1 MTWVARRLPIRV
13 ALAALIPVLLAGCKQ
28 EALRTFEG
36 VAEGEVV
43 RMAAPVAGHL
53 RTLTVKP
60 GASVTAGTRLFSL
73 VDPDEPALREDPAK
87 RLPQADAGNSLSAI
101 GAESRDL
108 DKLKI
113 QAAQS
118 DWRSELQ
125 SAQSPVS
132 GVVTETLFQR
142 GDWVPAG
149 APVLTILAIDKI
161 RVRFEVPL
169 PVAGGLQSGHRV
181 RVSCARCE
189 GSLEGIVTHVSSF
202 ATEESSRLGTNSLR
216 YRVEV
221 RPDPDKAALLEPG
234 GPVTVHL

>member
-1 MTWVARRLPIRV
+1 MGMVAGNLPIRV
-13 ALAALIPVLLAGCKQ
+13 ALAGLMALSACKQ
-28 EALRTFEG
+28 ETLRTYEG

-53 RTLTVKP
+53 RALTVEP
-60 GASVTAGTRLFSL
+60 GAAVTAGSRLFAL
-73 VDPDEPALREDPAK
+73 TDPSEEKLPGGSNKPAPKGEYRGSP
-87 RLPQADAGNSLSAI
+87 GAI
-101 GAESRDL
+101 AAESETL
-108 DKLKI
+108 DQIKI

-125 SAQSPVS
+125 SSQSPVS

-149 APVLTILAIDKI
+149 APVLSILAVEKI

-169 PVAGGLQSGHRV
+169 SVANGLQSGRRV
-181 RVSCARCE
+181 KVECAGCTEPME
-189 GSLEGIVTHVSSF
+189 GTVTHVSSF
-202 ATEESSRLGTNSLR
+202 ATEESSRLGSASLR

-221 RPDPDKAALLEPG
+221 RPDPDKAARLEPG
-234 GPVTVHL
+234 QPVTVHL

>member
-1 MTWVARRLPIRV
+1 MGKITGKLLIRV
-13 ALAALIPVLLAGCKQ
+13 AFASLIVLAGCKQ
-28 EALRTFEG
+28 ETLRTYEG

-53 RTLTVKP
+53 RTLAVAP
-60 GASVTAGTRLFSL
+60 GASVQAGSRLFALTDPGKESL
-73 VDPDEPALREDPAK
+73 RGESDNALPKA
-87 RLPQADAGNSLSAI
+87 AGNNLA
-101 GAESRDL
+101 GAAGADHGDL
-108 DKLKI
+108 DQRKI

-125 SAQSPVS
+125 SSQAPVS

-149 APVLTILAIDKI
+149 APVLTILAVEKI

-169 PVAGGLQSGHRV
+169 SVANGLQSGRRV
-181 RVSCARCE
+181 KFECAGCAE
-189 GSLEGIVTHVSSF
+189 PMNGTVTHVSSF
-202 ATEESSRLGTNSLR
+202 ATEDSSRLGSDSLR

-221 RPDPDKAALLEPG
+221 RPDPGEAARFEPG
-234 GPVTVHL
+234 QPVTVHL